1 MGTVMSMSMI
11 ATRRLTTAVSSMNVQ
26 TTHRTENARLA
37 ASLAITYNVQDVLKA
52 GLDVGQLLMLNM
64 LEPVLQIL
72 HLERTVELFTVRCT
86 LRCLMETGSAPVLT
100 QVLLRLKRVKLVLWC
115 PDHVF
120 GGMITCKDDTT
131 WD

>member
-1 MGTVMSMSMI
+1 MSMI

-86 LRCLMETGSAPVLT
+86 LRCLMENGSAPVLT
-100 QVLLRLKRVKLVLWC
+100 QVLLRLKRVKLVFCGVLIMFL
-115 PDHVF
+115 V
-120 GGMITCKDDTT
+120 G
-131 WD
+131 